1 MEVNKIQ
8 EELARLIELVDGWA
22 GSHDVPGIE
31 RDLVLDKLKKLYEAI
46 RFANFDEGDS
56 SASAS
61 VAAQQSVA
69 EVAPVSEI
77 SIDLDDL
84 LAEPVRDSLPEPA
97 AMPEA
102 LGESAGVSAA
112 VPESAP
118 SVKPVSAS
126 AVTEPEPEP
135 VLVVASAPVA
145 EPDPV
150 LADES
155 APESV
160 PVSES
165 APAAE
170 SIAVAVAVSVTS
182 GLSRQDAS
190 MEGQSDKASGTG
202 HDAAV
207 RTGREGLAG
216 SSAGQVVAP
225 SSEADTE
232 SKQKV
237 VVSDSLFDLDD
248 LVIRHREKRRV
259 IMSLYETDGPQE
271 AAASK
276 IPVGIGQKPGHA
288 AAPQQQATAGKE
300 QDDAAA
306 PQQQA
311 TAGKEQDDA
320 AAPQPETLLEK
331 MDEPKKSV
339 TSQIPEP
346 QSETSESDSVAAEI
360 SEQADNAA
368 DADAS
373 VAASQKTGVAETTS
387 TKTDAPKYPFA
398 AEPEPVLG
406 EVLGGD
412 VHTLADTIAAPKD
425 MASEIVRKERI
436 TDLKQAIGINDKFLL
451 LRDLFGGDTERYE
464 RTIDRLNEFD
474 DLDDCIIYISENY
487 DWNPSSDGVRFL
499 MELLERKLS

>member
-8 EELARLIELVDGWA
+8 EELARLTELVDGWA

-84 LAEPVRDSLPEPA
+84 LAEPVRDFLPESA

-102 LGESAGVSAA
+102 LDAPVGESAA
-112 VPESAP
+112 VPEPAS
-118 SVKPVSAS
+118 SEKPVSVS
-126 AVTEPEPEP
+126 AVTEPMSEPMPVVAPASVPEPDPAPAVGTAPEP
-135 VLVVASAPVA
+135 VPVS
-145 EPDPV
+145 
-150 LADES
+150 ES
-155 APESV
+155 VPAVQSV
-160 PVSES
+160 PVSE
-165 APAAE
+165 PAAVE
-170 SIAVAVAVSVTS
+170 VSLS
-182 GLSRQDAS
+182 AAAGLSRQDVS
-190 MEGQSDKASGTG
+190 MEGRAGKAPGIG
-202 HDAAV
+202 RDAAA
-207 RTGREGLAG
+207 RIGQEGLAG

-225 SSEADTE
+225 SSEANTE

-288 AAPQQQATAGKE
+288 AAPQQRATAGKE
-300 QDDAAA
+300 QDDAVA
-306 PQQQA
+306 PQQ
-311 TAGKEQDDA
+311 
-320 AAPQPETLLEK
+320 ETLLDK

-346 QSETSESDSVAAEI
+346 QSETSKSGSVAAEI

-373 VAASQKTGVAETTS
+373 VAASQKTVVAETTS
-387 TKTDAPKYPFA
+387 AKTDAPKYPFA

-451 LRDLFGGDTERYE
+451 LRDLFGGDAERYE
-464 RTIDRLNEFD
+464 RTIDRLNAFD

>member
-118 SVKPVSAS
+118 
-126 AVTEPEPEP
+126 
-135 VLVVASAPVA
+135 
-145 EPDPV
+145 
-150 LADES
+150 
-155 APESV
+155 
-160 PVSES
+160 
-165 APAAE
+165 AAE

-225 SSEADTE
+225 SSEADAE

-276 IPVGIGQKPGHA
+276 IPVGTGQKPGHA
-288 AAPQQQATAGKE
+288 AAPQQR
-300 QDDAAA
+300 
-306 PQQQA
+306 A

>member
-1 MEVNKIQ
+1 MEGNKIQ

-84 LAEPVRDSLPEPA
+84 LAEPVRDFLPESA

-102 LGESAGVSAA
+102 LDAPVGESAA
-112 VPESAP
+112 VPEPAS
-118 SVKPVSAS
+118 SEKPVSVS
-126 AVTEPEPEP
+126 AVTEPMSEPMPVVAPASVPEPDPAPAVGTAPEP
-135 VLVVASAPVA
+135 VPVS
-145 EPDPV
+145 
-150 LADES
+150 ES
-155 APESV
+155 VPAVQSV
-160 PVSES
+160 PVSE
-165 APAAE
+165 PAAVE
-170 SIAVAVAVSVTS
+170 VSLS
-182 GLSRQDAS
+182 AAAGFSRQDVS
-190 MEGQSDKASGTG
+190 MEGRAGKAPGTG
-202 HDAAV
+202 RDAAA
-207 RTGREGLAG
+207 RIGQEGLAG

-288 AAPQQQATAGKE
+288 AAPQQRATAGKE
-300 QDDAAA
+300 QDDAV
-306 PQQQA
+306 
-311 TAGKEQDDA
+311 
-320 AAPQPETLLEK
+320 APQPETLLDK

-339 TSQIPEP
+339 TSQMPEP

-373 VAASQKTGVAETTS
+373 VAASQKTVVAETTS
-387 TKTDAPKYPFA
+387 AKTDAPKYPFA

>member
-126 AVTEPEPEP
+126 AVTEPMSEPMPVVAPASVPEPDPAPAVGTAPEP
-135 VLVVASAPVA
+135 VPVS
-145 EPDPV
+145 
-150 LADES
+150 ES
-155 APESV
+155 VPAVQSV
-160 PVSES
+160 PVSE
-165 APAAE
+165 PAAVE
-170 SIAVAVAVSVTS
+170 VSLS
-182 GLSRQDAS
+182 AAAGFSRQDVS
-190 MEGQSDKASGTG
+190 MEGRAGKAPGTG
-202 HDAAV
+202 RDAAA
-207 RTGREGLAG
+207 RIGQEGLAG

-288 AAPQQQATAGKE
+288 AAPQQRATAGKE
-300 QDDAAA
+300 QDDAV
-306 PQQQA
+306 
-311 TAGKEQDDA
+311 
-320 AAPQPETLLEK
+320 APQPETLLDK

-339 TSQIPEP
+339 TSQMPEP

-373 VAASQKTGVAETTS
+373 VAASQKTVVAETTS
-387 TKTDAPKYPFA
+387 AKTDAPKYPFA

-451 LRDLFGGDTERYE
+451 LRDLFGGDAERYE
-464 RTIDRLNEFD
+464 RTIDRLNAFD

>member
-61 VAAQQSVA
+61 VAAQQSSA
-69 EVAPVSEI
+69 ETAPVSEI

-84 LAEPVRDSLPEPA
+84 LVEPVRDFLPESA

-102 LGESAGVSAA
+102 LDAPVGESAA
-112 VPESAP
+112 VPEPAS
-118 SVKPVSAS
+118 SEKPVSVS
-126 AVTEPEPEP
+126 AVTEPMSEPMPVVAPASVPEPDPAPAVGTVPEP
-135 VLVVASAPVA
+135 VPVS
-145 EPDPV
+145 
-150 LADES
+150 ES
-155 APESV
+155 VPAVQSV
-160 PVSES
+160 PVSE
-165 APAAE
+165 PAA
-170 SIAVAVAVSVTS
+170 VKVSLS
-182 GLSRQDAS
+182 AAAGLSRQDVS
-190 MEGQSDKASGTG
+190 MEGRAGKAPGTG
-202 HDAAV
+202 RDAAA
-207 RTGREGLAG
+207 RIGQEGLAG
-216 SSAGQVVAP
+216 SSAGQVVVP

-288 AAPQQQATAGKE
+288 AAPQQRATAGKE
-300 QDDAAA
+300 QDDAVA
-306 PQQQA
+306 PQQ
-311 TAGKEQDDA
+311 
-320 AAPQPETLLEK
+320 ETLLDK

-339 TSQIPEP
+339 TSQMPEP

-387 TKTDAPKYPFA
+387 AKTDAPKYPFA

-499 MELLERKLS
+499 IELLERKLS

>member
-84 LAEPVRDSLPEPA
+84 LAEPVRDFLPESA

-102 LGESAGVSAA
+102 LDAPVGESAA

-225 SSEADTE
+225 SSEADAE

-276 IPVGIGQKPGHA
+276 IPVGTGQKPGHA
-288 AAPQQQATAGKE
+288 AVPQQQATAGKK

-306 PQQQA
+306 PQL
-311 TAGKEQDDA
+311 
-320 AAPQPETLLEK
+320 ETLLEK
-331 MDEPKKSV
+331 WMNRRSP
-339 TSQIPEP
+339 
-346 QSETSESDSVAAEI
+346 
-360 SEQADNAA
+360 
-368 DADAS
+368 
-373 VAASQKTGVAETTS
+373 
-387 TKTDAPKYPFA
+387 
-398 AEPEPVLG
+398 
-406 EVLGGD
+406 
-412 VHTLADTIAAPKD
+412 
-425 MASEIVRKERI
+425 
-436 TDLKQAIGINDKFLL
+436 
-451 LRDLFGGDTERYE
+451 
-464 RTIDRLNEFD
+464 
-474 DLDDCIIYISENY
+474 
-487 DWNPSSDGVRFL
+487 
-499 MELLERKLS
+499 

>member
-126 AVTEPEPEP
+126 AVTEPMSEPMPVVAPASVPEPDPAPAVGTAPEP
-135 VLVVASAPVA
+135 VPVS
-145 EPDPV
+145 
-150 LADES
+150 ES
-155 APESV
+155 VPAVQSV
-160 PVSES
+160 PVSE
-165 APAAE
+165 PAAVE
-170 SIAVAVAVSVTS
+170 VSLS
-182 GLSRQDAS
+182 AAAGFSRQDVS
-190 MEGQSDKASGTG
+190 MEGRAGKAPGTG
-202 HDAAV
+202 RDAAA
-207 RTGREGLAG
+207 RIGQEGLAG

-288 AAPQQQATAGKE
+288 AAPQQRATAGKE
-300 QDDAAA
+300 QDDAV
-306 PQQQA
+306 
-311 TAGKEQDDA
+311 
-320 AAPQPETLLEK
+320 APQPETLLDK

-339 TSQIPEP
+339 TSQMPEP

-373 VAASQKTGVAETTS
+373 VAASQKTVVAETTS
-387 TKTDAPKYPFA
+387 AKTDAPKYPFA

-436 TDLKQAIGINDKFLL
+436 TDLKQAIG
-451 LRDLFGGDTERYE
+451 
-464 RTIDRLNEFD
+464 RLNEFD

>member
-84 LAEPVRDSLPEPA
+84 LAEPVRDFLPESA

-102 LGESAGVSAA
+102 LDAPVGESAA
-112 VPESAP
+112 VPEPAS
-118 SVKPVSAS
+118 SEKPVSVS
-126 AVTEPEPEP
+126 AVTEPMSEPMPVVAPASVPEPDPAPAVGTAPEP
-135 VLVVASAPVA
+135 VPVS
-145 EPDPV
+145 
-150 LADES
+150 ES
-155 APESV
+155 VPAVQSV
-160 PVSES
+160 PVSE
-165 APAAE
+165 PAAVE
-170 SIAVAVAVSVTS
+170 VSLS
-182 GLSRQDAS
+182 AAAGFSRQDVS
-190 MEGQSDKASGTG
+190 MEGRAGKAPGTG
-202 HDAAV
+202 RDAAA
-207 RTGREGLAG
+207 RIGQEGLAG

-288 AAPQQQATAGKE
+288 AAPQQR
-300 QDDAAA
+300 
-306 PQQQA
+306 A

-320 AAPQPETLLEK
+320 AAPQPETLLDK

-339 TSQIPEP
+339 TSQMPEP

-373 VAASQKTGVAETTS
+373 VAASQKTVVAETTS
-387 TKTDAPKYPFA
+387 AKTDAPKYPFA

-412 VHTLADTIAAPKD
+412 VHTLADTIPAPKD

>member
-84 LAEPVRDSLPEPA
+84 LAEPVRDFLPESA

-102 LGESAGVSAA
+102 LDAPVGGSAA
-112 VPESAP
+112 VPEPAS
-118 SVKPVSAS
+118 SEKPVSVS
-126 AVTEPEPEP
+126 AVTEPMSEPMPVVAPASVPEPDPAPAVGTAPEP
-135 VLVVASAPVA
+135 VPVS
-145 EPDPV
+145 
-150 LADES
+150 ES
-155 APESV
+155 VPAVQSV
-160 PVSES
+160 PVSE
-165 APAAE
+165 PAAVE
-170 SIAVAVAVSVTS
+170 VSLS
-182 GLSRQDAS
+182 AAAGFSRQDVS
-190 MEGQSDKASGTG
+190 MEGRAGKAPGTG
-202 HDAAV
+202 RDAAA
-207 RTGREGLAG
+207 RIGQEGLAG

-288 AAPQQQATAGKE
+288 AAPQQRATAGKE
-300 QDDAAA
+300 QDDAV
-306 PQQQA
+306 
-311 TAGKEQDDA
+311 
-320 AAPQPETLLEK
+320 APQPETLLDK

-339 TSQIPEP
+339 TSQMPEP

-373 VAASQKTGVAETTS
+373 VAASQKTVVAETTS
-387 TKTDAPKYPFA
+387 AKTDAPKYPFA

>member
-145 EPDPV
+145 EPDPAPAV
-150 LADES
+150 GT
-155 APESV
+155 APEPVPVSESVPAVQSV
-160 PVSES
+160 PVSE
-165 APAAE
+165 PAAVE
-170 SIAVAVAVSVTS
+170 VSLS
-182 GLSRQDAS
+182 AAAGFSRQDAS

-225 SSEADTE
+225 SSEADAE

-276 IPVGIGQKPGHA
+276 IPVGTGQKPGH
-288 AAPQQQATAGKE
+288 
-300 QDDAAA
+300 AAA

>member
-61 VAAQQSVA
+61 VAAQQSGA
-69 EVAPVSEI
+69 ETAPVSEI

-84 LAEPVRDSLPEPA
+84 LAEPVRDFLPESA

-102 LGESAGVSAA
+102 LDAPVGESAA
-112 VPESAP
+112 VPEPAS
-118 SVKPVSAS
+118 SEKPVSVS
-126 AVTEPEPEP
+126 AVTEPMSEPMPVVAPASVPEPDPASAVGTAPEP
-135 VLVVASAPVA
+135 VPVS
-145 EPDPV
+145 
-150 LADES
+150 ES
-155 APESV
+155 VPAVQSV
-160 PVSES
+160 PVSE
-165 APAAE
+165 PAAVE
-170 SIAVAVAVSVTS
+170 VSLS
-182 GLSRQDAS
+182 AAAGLSRQDVS
-190 MEGQSDKASGTG
+190 MEGRAGKAPGTG
-202 HDAAV
+202 RDAAA
-207 RTGREGLAG
+207 RIGQEGLAG
-216 SSAGQVVAP
+216 SSAGQVVVP

-288 AAPQQQATAGKE
+288 AVPQQRATAGKE
-300 QDDAAA
+300 QDDAV
-306 PQQQA
+306 
-311 TAGKEQDDA
+311 
-320 AAPQPETLLEK
+320 APQPETLLDK

-339 TSQIPEP
+339 TSQIPAS
-346 QSETSESDSVAAEI
+346 QSETSKSGSVAAEI

-373 VAASQKTGVAETTS
+373 VAASQKTVVAETTS
-387 TKTDAPKYPFA
+387 AKTDAPKYPFA

-451 LRDLFGGDTERYE
+451 LRDLFGGDAERYE
-464 RTIDRLNEFD
+464 RTIDRLNAFD

>member
-61 VAAQQSVA
+61 VAAQQSGA
-69 EVAPVSEI
+69 ETAPVSEI

-84 LAEPVRDSLPEPA
+84 LAEPVRDFLPESA

-102 LGESAGVSAA
+102 LDAPVGESAA
-112 VPESAP
+112 VPEPAS
-118 SVKPVSAS
+118 SEKPVSVS
-126 AVTEPEPEP
+126 AVTEPMSEPMPVVAPASVPEPDPASAVGTAPEP
-135 VLVVASAPVA
+135 VPVS
-145 EPDPV
+145 
-150 LADES
+150 ES
-155 APESV
+155 VPAVQSV
-160 PVSES
+160 PVSE
-165 APAAE
+165 PAAVE
-170 SIAVAVAVSVTS
+170 VSLS
-182 GLSRQDAS
+182 AAAGLSRQDVS
-190 MEGQSDKASGTG
+190 MEGRAGKAPGTG
-202 HDAAV
+202 RDAAA
-207 RTGREGLAG
+207 RIGQEGLAG
-216 SSAGQVVAP
+216 SSAGQVVVP

-288 AAPQQQATAGKE
+288 AVPQQR
-300 QDDAAA
+300 
-306 PQQQA
+306 A

-320 AAPQPETLLEK
+320 AAPQPETLLDK

-339 TSQIPEP
+339 TSQIPAS
-346 QSETSESDSVAAEI
+346 QSETSKSGSVAAEI

-373 VAASQKTGVAETTS
+373 VAASQKTVVAETTS
-387 TKTDAPKYPFA
+387 AKTDAPKYPFA

-451 LRDLFGGDTERYE
+451 LRDLFGGDAERYE
-464 RTIDRLNEFD
+464 RTIDRLNAFD

>member
-84 LAEPVRDSLPEPA
+84 LAEPVRDFLPESA

-102 LGESAGVSAA
+102 LDAPVGESAA
-112 VPESAP
+112 VPEPAS
-118 SVKPVSAS
+118 SEKPVSVS
-126 AVTEPEPEP
+126 AVTEPMSEPMPVVAPASVPEPDPAPAVGTVPEP
-135 VLVVASAPVA
+135 VPVS
-145 EPDPV
+145 
-150 LADES
+150 ES
-155 APESV
+155 VPAVQSV
-160 PVSES
+160 PVSE
-165 APAAE
+165 PAAVE
-170 SIAVAVAVSVTS
+170 VSLS
-182 GLSRQDAS
+182 AAAGLSRQDVS
-190 MEGQSDKASGTG
+190 MEGRAGKAPGTG
-202 HDAAV
+202 RDAAA
-207 RTGREGLAG
+207 RIGQEGLAG

-225 SSEADTE
+225 SSEANTE

-288 AAPQQQATAGKE
+288 AAPQQRATAGKE
-300 QDDAAA
+300 QDDAVA
-306 PQQQA
+306 PQQ
-311 TAGKEQDDA
+311 
-320 AAPQPETLLEK
+320 ETLLDK

-346 QSETSESDSVAAEI
+346 QSETSKSGSVAAEI

-373 VAASQKTGVAETTS
+373 VAASQKTVVAETTS
-387 TKTDAPKYPFA
+387 AKTDAPKYPFA

-451 LRDLFGGDTERYE
+451 LRDLFGGDAERYE
-464 RTIDRLNEFD
+464 RTIDRLNAFD

>member
-165 APAAE
+165 
-170 SIAVAVAVSVTS
+170 IAVAVAVSVTS

-225 SSEADTE
+225 SSEADAE

-276 IPVGIGQKPGHA
+276 IPVGTGQKPGHA
-288 AAPQQQATAGKE
+288 AVPQQQATAGKK

-306 PQQQA
+306 PQL
-311 TAGKEQDDA
+311 
-320 AAPQPETLLEK
+320 ETLLEK

-339 TSQIPEP
+339 TSQMPEP

-387 TKTDAPKYPFA
+387 AKTDAPKYPFA

-499 MELLERKLS
+499 IELLERKLS

>member
-8 EELARLIELVDGWA
+8 EELARLTELVDGWA

-84 LAEPVRDSLPEPA
+84 LAEPVRDFLPESA

-102 LGESAGVSAA
+102 LDAPVGESAA
-112 VPESAP
+112 VPEPAS
-118 SVKPVSAS
+118 SEKPVSVS
-126 AVTEPEPEP
+126 AVTEPMSEPMPVVAPASVPEPDPAPAVGTVPEP
-135 VLVVASAPVA
+135 VPVS
-145 EPDPV
+145 
-150 LADES
+150 ES
-155 APESV
+155 VPAVQSV
-160 PVSES
+160 PVSE
-165 APAAE
+165 PAAVE
-170 SIAVAVAVSVTS
+170 VSLS
-182 GLSRQDAS
+182 AAAGLSRQDVS
-190 MEGQSDKASGTG
+190 MEGRAGKAPGTG
-202 HDAAV
+202 RDAAA
-207 RTGREGLAG
+207 RIGQEGLAG

-225 SSEADTE
+225 SSEANTE

-288 AAPQQQATAGKE
+288 AAPQQR
-300 QDDAAA
+300 
-306 PQQQA
+306 A

-451 LRDLFGGDTERYE
+451 LRDLFGGDAERYE
-464 RTIDRLNEFD
+464 RTIDRLNAFD

>member
-61 VAAQQSVA
+61 VAVQQSGA
-69 EVAPVSEI
+69 ETAPVSEI

-84 LAEPVRDSLPEPA
+84 LAEPVRDFLPESA

-102 LGESAGVSAA
+102 LDAPVGESAA
-112 VPESAP
+112 VPEPAS
-118 SVKPVSAS
+118 SEKPVSVS
-126 AVTEPEPEP
+126 AVTEPMSEPMPVVAPASVPEPDPAPAVGTAPEP
-135 VLVVASAPVA
+135 VPVS
-145 EPDPV
+145 
-150 LADES
+150 ES
-155 APESV
+155 VPAVQSV
-160 PVSES
+160 PVSE
-165 APAAE
+165 PAAVE
-170 SIAVAVAVSVTS
+170 VSLS
-182 GLSRQDAS
+182 AAAGFSRQDVS
-190 MEGQSDKASGTG
+190 MEGRAGKAPGTG
-202 HDAAV
+202 RDAAA
-207 RTGREGLAG
+207 RIGQEGLAG

-288 AAPQQQATAGKE
+288 AAPQQRATAGKE
-300 QDDAAA
+300 QDDAV
-306 PQQQA
+306 
-311 TAGKEQDDA
+311 
-320 AAPQPETLLEK
+320 APQPETLLDK

-346 QSETSESDSVAAEI
+346 QSETSKSGSVAAEI

-373 VAASQKTGVAETTS
+373 VAASQKTVVAETTS
-387 TKTDAPKYPFA
+387 AKTDAPKYPFA

-451 LRDLFGGDTERYE
+451 LRDLFGGDAERYE
-464 RTIDRLNEFD
+464 RTIDRLNAFD

>member
-126 AVTEPEPEP
+126 AVTEPMSEPMPVVAPASVPEPDPAPAVGTAPEP
-135 VLVVASAPVA
+135 VPVS
-145 EPDPV
+145 
-150 LADES
+150 ES
-155 APESV
+155 VPAVQSV
-160 PVSES
+160 PVSE
-165 APAAE
+165 PAAVE
-170 SIAVAVAVSVTS
+170 VSLS
-182 GLSRQDAS
+182 AAAGFSRQDVS
-190 MEGQSDKASGTG
+190 MEGRAGKAPGTG
-202 HDAAV
+202 RDAAA
-207 RTGREGLAG
+207 RIGQEGLAG

-225 SSEADTE
+225 SFEADTE

-288 AAPQQQATAGKE
+288 AAPQQRATAGKE
-300 QDDAAA
+300 QDDAV
-306 PQQQA
+306 
-311 TAGKEQDDA
+311 
-320 AAPQPETLLEK
+320 APQPETLLDK

-339 TSQIPEP
+339 TSQMPEP

-373 VAASQKTGVAETTS
+373 VAASQKTVVAETTS
-387 TKTDAPKYPFA
+387 AKTDAPKYPFA

>member
-8 EELARLIELVDGWA
+8 EELARLTELVDGWA

-84 LAEPVRDSLPEPA
+84 LAEPVRDFLPESA

-102 LGESAGVSAA
+102 LDAPVGESAA
-112 VPESAP
+112 VPEPAS
-118 SVKPVSAS
+118 SEKPVSVS
-126 AVTEPEPEP
+126 AVTEPMSEPMPVVAPASVPEPDPALAVGTVPEP
-135 VLVVASAPVA
+135 VPVS
-145 EPDPV
+145 
-150 LADES
+150 ES
-155 APESV
+155 VPAVQSV
-160 PVSES
+160 PVSE
-165 APAAE
+165 PAAVE
-170 SIAVAVAVSVTS
+170 VSLS
-182 GLSRQDAS
+182 AAAGLSRQDVS
-190 MEGQSDKASGTG
+190 MEGRAGKAPGTG
-202 HDAAV
+202 RDAAA
-207 RTGREGLAG
+207 RIGQEGLAG

-225 SSEADTE
+225 SSEANTE

-271 AAASK
+271 AAVSK

-288 AAPQQQATAGKE
+288 AAPQQRATAGKE
-300 QDDAAA
+300 QDDAVA
-306 PQQQA
+306 PQQ
-311 TAGKEQDDA
+311 
-320 AAPQPETLLEK
+320 ETLLDK

-346 QSETSESDSVAAEI
+346 QFETSKSGSVAAEI

-373 VAASQKTGVAETTS
+373 VAASQKTVVAETTS
-387 TKTDAPKYPFA
+387 AKTDAPKYPFA

-451 LRDLFGGDTERYE
+451 LRDLFGGDAERYE
-464 RTIDRLNEFD
+464 RTIDRLNAFD

>member
-8 EELARLIELVDGWA
+8 EELARLTELVDGWA

-84 LAEPVRDSLPEPA
+84 LAEPVRDFLPESA

-102 LGESAGVSAA
+102 LDAPVGESAA
-112 VPESAP
+112 VPEPAS
-118 SVKPVSAS
+118 SEKPVSVS
-126 AVTEPEPEP
+126 AVTEPMSEPMPVVAPASVPEPDPAPAVGTVPEP
-135 VLVVASAPVA
+135 VPVS
-145 EPDPV
+145 
-150 LADES
+150 ES
-155 APESV
+155 VPAVQSV
-160 PVSES
+160 PVSE
-165 APAAE
+165 PAAVE
-170 SIAVAVAVSVTS
+170 VSLS
-182 GLSRQDAS
+182 AAAGLSRQDVS
-190 MEGQSDKASGTG
+190 MEGRAGKAPGTG
-202 HDAAV
+202 RDAAA
-207 RTGREGLAG
+207 RIGQEGLAG

-225 SSEADTE
+225 SSEANTE

-288 AAPQQQATAGKE
+288 AAPQQRATAGKE
-300 QDDAAA
+300 QDDAV
-306 PQQQA
+306 
-311 TAGKEQDDA
+311 
-320 AAPQPETLLEK
+320 APQPETLLDK

-346 QSETSESDSVAAEI
+346 QSETSKSGSVAAEI

-373 VAASQKTGVAETTS
+373 VAASQKTVVAETTS
-387 TKTDAPKYPFA
+387 AKTDAPKYPFA

-451 LRDLFGGDTERYE
+451 LRDLFGGDAERYE
-464 RTIDRLNEFD
+464 RTIDRLNAFD

>member
-84 LAEPVRDSLPEPA
+84 LAEPVRDFLPESA

-102 LGESAGVSAA
+102 LDAPVGESAA

-182 GLSRQDAS
+182 VLSRQYAS

-225 SSEADTE
+225 SSEADAE

-276 IPVGIGQKPGHA
+276 IPADIDGSLHRPVISSA
-288 AAPQQQATAGKE
+288 AFKSGCVNISCRLPVQFSHQVRITG
-300 QDDAAA
+300 
-306 PQQQA
+306 
-311 TAGKEQDDA
+311 
-320 AAPQPETLLEK
+320 
-331 MDEPKKSV
+331 KSV
-339 TSQIPEP
+339 TDP
-346 QSETSESDSVAAEI
+346 
-360 SEQADNAA
+360 
-368 DADAS
+368 
-373 VAASQKTGVAETTS
+373 
-387 TKTDAPKYPFA
+387 
-398 AEPEPVLG
+398 
-406 EVLGGD
+406 
-412 VHTLADTIAAPKD
+412 
-425 MASEIVRKERI
+425 VRKFFCGRN
-436 TDLKQAIGINDKFLL
+436 DVLKGNRGIFHIRGINGNQPCSI
-451 LRDLFGGDTERYE
+451 LRGGDT
-464 RTIDRLNEFD
+464 DPQLSFD
-474 DLDDCIIYISENY
+474 VCSLHSRHPSFYKGVKSQNSYSNSTSGEIS
-487 DWNPSSDGVRFL
+487 SQSFFRRIL
-499 MELLERKLS
+499 

>member
-84 LAEPVRDSLPEPA
+84 LAEPVRDFLPESA

-112 VPESAP
+112 VPEPAS
-118 SVKPVSAS
+118 SEKPVSVS
-126 AVTEPEPEP
+126 AVTEPMSEPMPVVAPASVPEPDPAPAVGTAPEP
-135 VLVVASAPVA
+135 VPVS
-145 EPDPV
+145 
-150 LADES
+150 ES
-155 APESV
+155 VPAVQSV
-160 PVSES
+160 PVSE
-165 APAAE
+165 PAAVE
-170 SIAVAVAVSVTS
+170 VSLS
-182 GLSRQDAS
+182 AAAGFSRQDVS
-190 MEGQSDKASGTG
+190 MEGRAGKAPGTG
-202 HDAAV
+202 RDAAA
-207 RTGREGLAG
+207 RIGQEGLAG

-225 SSEADTE
+225 SSEADAE

-276 IPVGIGQKPGHA
+276 IPVGTGQKPGHA

-306 PQQQA
+306 PQL
-311 TAGKEQDDA
+311 
-320 AAPQPETLLEK
+320 ETLLEK

-339 TSQIPEP
+339 TSQMPEP

-387 TKTDAPKYPFA
+387 AKTDAPKYPFA

-499 MELLERKLS
+499 IELLERKLS

>member
-8 EELARLIELVDGWA
+8 EELARLTELVDGWA

-61 VAAQQSVA
+61 VAAQQSSA
-69 EVAPVSEI
+69 ETAPVSEI

-84 LAEPVRDSLPEPA
+84 LVEPVRDFLPESA

-102 LGESAGVSAA
+102 LDAPVGESAA
-112 VPESAP
+112 VPEPAS
-118 SVKPVSAS
+118 SEKPVSVS
-126 AVTEPEPEP
+126 AVTEPMSEPMPVVAPASVPEPDPAPAVGTVPEP
-135 VLVVASAPVA
+135 VPVS
-145 EPDPV
+145 
-150 LADES
+150 ES
-155 APESV
+155 VPAVQSV
-160 PVSES
+160 PVSE
-165 APAAE
+165 PAAVE
-170 SIAVAVAVSVTS
+170 VSLS
-182 GLSRQDAS
+182 AAAGFSRQDVS
-190 MEGQSDKASGTG
+190 MEGRAGKAPGTG
-202 HDAAV
+202 RDAAA
-207 RTGREGLAG
+207 RIGQEGLAG

-288 AAPQQQATAGKE
+288 AAPQQRATAGKE
-300 QDDAAA
+300 QDDAV
-306 PQQQA
+306 
-311 TAGKEQDDA
+311 
-320 AAPQPETLLEK
+320 APQPETLLDK

-339 TSQIPEP
+339 TSQMPEP

-373 VAASQKTGVAETTS
+373 VAASQKTVVAETTS
-387 TKTDAPKYPFA
+387 AKTDAPKYPFA

-451 LRDLFGGDTERYE
+451 LRDLFGGDAERYE
-464 RTIDRLNEFD
+464 RTIDRLNAFD

>member
-8 EELARLIELVDGWA
+8 EELARLTELVDGWA

-84 LAEPVRDSLPEPA
+84 LAEPVRDFLPESA

-102 LGESAGVSAA
+102 LDAPVGESAA
-112 VPESAP
+112 VPEPAS
-118 SVKPVSAS
+118 SEKPVSVS
-126 AVTEPEPEP
+126 AVTEPMSEPMPVVAPASVPEPDPAPAVGTVPEP
-135 VLVVASAPVA
+135 VPVS
-145 EPDPV
+145 
-150 LADES
+150 ES
-155 APESV
+155 VPAVQSV
-160 PVSES
+160 PVSE
-165 APAAE
+165 PAAVE
-170 SIAVAVAVSVTS
+170 VSLS
-182 GLSRQDAS
+182 AAAGLSRQDVS
-190 MEGQSDKASGTG
+190 MEGRAGKAPGTG
-202 HDAAV
+202 RDAAA
-207 RTGREGLAG
+207 RIGQEGLAG

-225 SSEADTE
+225 SSEADAE

-276 IPVGIGQKPGHA
+276 IPVGTGQKPGH
-288 AAPQQQATAGKE
+288 
-300 QDDAAA
+300 AAA

>member
-126 AVTEPEPEP
+126 AVTEPMSEPMPVVAPASVPEPDPAPAVGTAPEP
-135 VLVVASAPVA
+135 VPVS
-145 EPDPV
+145 
-150 LADES
+150 ES
-155 APESV
+155 VPAVQSV
-160 PVSES
+160 PVSE
-165 APAAE
+165 PAAVE
-170 SIAVAVAVSVTS
+170 VSLS
-182 GLSRQDAS
+182 AAAGFSRQDVS
-190 MEGQSDKASGTG
+190 MEGRAGKAPGTG
-202 HDAAV
+202 RDAAA
-207 RTGREGLAG
+207 RIGQEGLAG

-248 LVIRHREKRRV
+248 LVIRHRGKRRV

-288 AAPQQQATAGKE
+288 AAPQQRATAGKE
-300 QDDAAA
+300 QDDAV
-306 PQQQA
+306 
-311 TAGKEQDDA
+311 
-320 AAPQPETLLEK
+320 APQPETLLDK

-339 TSQIPEP
+339 TSQMPEP

-373 VAASQKTGVAETTS
+373 VAASQKTVVAETTS
-387 TKTDAPKYPFA
+387 AKTDAPKYPFA

>member
-8 EELARLIELVDGWA
+8 EELARLTELVDGWA

-84 LAEPVRDSLPEPA
+84 LAEPVRDFLPESA

-102 LGESAGVSAA
+102 LDAPVGESAA
-112 VPESAP
+112 VPEPAS
-118 SVKPVSAS
+118 SEKPVSVS
-126 AVTEPEPEP
+126 AVTEPMSEPMPVVAPASVPEPDPAPAVGTVPEP
-135 VLVVASAPVA
+135 VPVS
-145 EPDPV
+145 
-150 LADES
+150 ES
-155 APESV
+155 VPAVQSV
-160 PVSES
+160 PVSE
-165 APAAE
+165 PAAVE
-170 SIAVAVAVSVTS
+170 VSLS
-182 GLSRQDAS
+182 AAAGLSRQDVS
-190 MEGQSDKASGTG
+190 MEGRAGKAPGTG
-202 HDAAV
+202 RDAAA
-207 RTGREGLAG
+207 RIGQEGLAG

-225 SSEADTE
+225 SSEANTE

-288 AAPQQQATAGKE
+288 AAPQQRATAGKE
-300 QDDAAA
+300 QDDAVA
-306 PQQQA
+306 PQQ
-311 TAGKEQDDA
+311 
-320 AAPQPETLLEK
+320 ETLLEK
-331 MDEPKKSV
+331 MDGPKKSV
-339 TSQIPEP
+339 TLQIPEP
-346 QSETSESDSVAAEI
+346 QSETSKSDSVAAEI

-373 VAASQKTGVAETTS
+373 VAASQKTGAAETTS

-464 RTIDRLNEFD
+464 RTIDRLNAFD

>member
-84 LAEPVRDSLPEPA
+84 LAEPVRDFLPESA

-102 LGESAGVSAA
+102 LDAPVGESAA
-112 VPESAP
+112 VPEPAS
-118 SVKPVSAS
+118 SEKPVSVS
-126 AVTEPEPEP
+126 AVTEPMSEPMPVVAPASVPEPDPAPAVGTAPEP
-135 VLVVASAPVA
+135 VPVS
-145 EPDPV
+145 
-150 LADES
+150 ES
-155 APESV
+155 VPAVQSV
-160 PVSES
+160 PVSE
-165 APAAE
+165 PAAVE
-170 SIAVAVAVSVTS
+170 VSLS
-182 GLSRQDAS
+182 AAAGFSRQDVS
-190 MEGQSDKASGTG
+190 MEGRAGKAPGTG
-202 HDAAV
+202 RDAAA
-207 RTGREGLAG
+207 RIGQEGLAG

-276 IPVGIGQKPGHA
+276 IPVGIGQKSGHA
-288 AAPQQQATAGKE
+288 AAPQQRATAGKE
-300 QDDAAA
+300 QDDAV
-306 PQQQA
+306 
-311 TAGKEQDDA
+311 
-320 AAPQPETLLEK
+320 APQPETLLDK

-339 TSQIPEP
+339 TSQMPEP

-373 VAASQKTGVAETTS
+373 VAASQKTVVAETTS
-387 TKTDAPKYPFA
+387 AKTDAPKYPFA

>member
-84 LAEPVRDSLPEPA
+84 LAEPVRDFLPESA

-102 LGESAGVSAA
+102 LDAPVGESAA
-112 VPESAP
+112 VPEPAS
-118 SVKPVSAS
+118 SEKPVSVS
-126 AVTEPEPEP
+126 AVTGPMSEPMPVVAPASVPEPDPAPAVGTAPEP
-135 VLVVASAPVA
+135 VPVS
-145 EPDPV
+145 
-150 LADES
+150 ES
-155 APESV
+155 VPAVQSV
-160 PVSES
+160 PVSE
-165 APAAE
+165 PAAVE
-170 SIAVAVAVSVTS
+170 VSLS
-182 GLSRQDAS
+182 AAAGFSRQDVS
-190 MEGQSDKASGTG
+190 MEGRAGKAPGTG
-202 HDAAV
+202 RDAAA
-207 RTGREGLAG
+207 RIGQEGLAG

-288 AAPQQQATAGKE
+288 AAPQQRATAGKE
-300 QDDAAA
+300 QDDAV
-306 PQQQA
+306 
-311 TAGKEQDDA
+311 
-320 AAPQPETLLEK
+320 APQPETLLDK

-339 TSQIPEP
+339 TSQMPEP

-373 VAASQKTGVAETTS
+373 VAASQKTVVAETTS
-387 TKTDAPKYPFA
+387 AKTDAPKYPFA

>member
-61 VAAQQSVA
+61 VAAQQSGA
-69 EVAPVSEI
+69 ETAPVSEI

-84 LAEPVRDSLPEPA
+84 LAEPVRDFLPESA

-102 LGESAGVSAA
+102 LDAPVGESAA
-112 VPESAP
+112 VPEPAS
-118 SVKPVSAS
+118 SEKPVSVS
-126 AVTEPEPEP
+126 AVTEPMSEPMPVVAPASVPEPDPASAVGTAPEP
-135 VLVVASAPVA
+135 VPVS
-145 EPDPV
+145 
-150 LADES
+150 ES
-155 APESV
+155 VPAVQSV
-160 PVSES
+160 PVSE
-165 APAAE
+165 PAAVE
-170 SIAVAVAVSVTS
+170 VSLS
-182 GLSRQDAS
+182 AAAGLSRQDVS
-190 MEGQSDKASGTG
+190 MEGRAGKAPGTG
-202 HDAAV
+202 RDAAA
-207 RTGREGLAG
+207 RIGQEGLAG
-216 SSAGQVVAP
+216 SSAGQVVVP

-288 AAPQQQATAGKE
+288 AVPQQRATAGKE
-300 QDDAAA
+300 QDDAV
-306 PQQQA
+306 
-311 TAGKEQDDA
+311 
-320 AAPQPETLLEK
+320 APQPETLLDK

-339 TSQIPEP
+339 TSQMPEP

-373 VAASQKTGVAETTS
+373 VAASQKTVVAETTS
-387 TKTDAPKYPFA
+387 AKTDAPKYPFA

-451 LRDLFGGDTERYE
+451 LRDLFGGDAERYE
-464 RTIDRLNEFD
+464 RTIDRLNAFD

>member
-84 LAEPVRDSLPEPA
+84 LAEPVRDFLPESA

-102 LGESAGVSAA
+102 LDAPVGESAA
-112 VPESAP
+112 VPEPAS
-118 SVKPVSAS
+118 SEKPVSVS
-126 AVTEPEPEP
+126 AVTEPMSEPMPVVAPASVPEPDPAPAVGTAPEP
-135 VLVVASAPVA
+135 VPVS
-145 EPDPV
+145 
-150 LADES
+150 ES
-155 APESV
+155 VPAVQSV
-160 PVSES
+160 PVSE
-165 APAAE
+165 PAAVE
-170 SIAVAVAVSVTS
+170 VSLS
-182 GLSRQDAS
+182 AAAGFSRQDVS
-190 MEGQSDKASGTG
+190 MEGRAGKAPGTG
-202 HDAAV
+202 RDAAA
-207 RTGREGLAG
+207 RIGQEGLAG

-306 PQQQA
+306 PQ
-311 TAGKEQDDA
+311 
-320 AAPQPETLLEK
+320 PETLLEK

-398 AEPEPVLG
+398 
-406 EVLGGD
+406 
-412 VHTLADTIAAPKD
+412 AAPKD

>member
-84 LAEPVRDSLPEPA
+84 LAEPVRDFLPESA

-102 LGESAGVSAA
+102 LDAPVGESAA
-112 VPESAP
+112 VPEPAS
-118 SVKPVSAS
+118 SEKPVSVS
-126 AVTEPEPEP
+126 AVTEPMSEPMPVVAPASVPEPDPAPAVGTAPEP
-135 VLVVASAPVA
+135 VPVS
-145 EPDPV
+145 
-150 LADES
+150 ES
-155 APESV
+155 VPAVQSV
-160 PVSES
+160 PVSE
-165 APAAE
+165 PAAVE
-170 SIAVAVAVSVTS
+170 VSLS
-182 GLSRQDAS
+182 AAAGFSRQDVS
-190 MEGQSDKASGTG
+190 MEGRAGKAPGTG
-202 HDAAV
+202 RDAAA
-207 RTGREGLAG
+207 RIGQEGLAG

-288 AAPQQQATAGKE
+288 AAPQQRATAGKE
-300 QDDAAA
+300 QDDAV
-306 PQQQA
+306 
-311 TAGKEQDDA
+311 
-320 AAPQPETLLEK
+320 APQPETLLDK

-339 TSQIPEP
+339 TSQMPEP

-373 VAASQKTGVAETTS
+373 VAASQKTVV
-387 TKTDAPKYPFA
+387 

>member
-8 EELARLIELVDGWA
+8 EELARLTELVDGWA

-61 VAAQQSVA
+61 VAVQQSGA
-69 EVAPVSEI
+69 ETAPVSEI

-84 LAEPVRDSLPEPA
+84 LAEPVRDFLPESA

-102 LGESAGVSAA
+102 LDAPVGESAA
-112 VPESAP
+112 VPEPAS
-118 SVKPVSAS
+118 SEKPVSVS
-126 AVTEPEPEP
+126 AVTEPMSEPMPVVAPASVPEPDPAPAVGTAPEP
-135 VLVVASAPVA
+135 VPVS
-145 EPDPV
+145 
-150 LADES
+150 ES
-155 APESV
+155 VPAVQSV
-160 PVSES
+160 PVSE
-165 APAAE
+165 PAAVE
-170 SIAVAVAVSVTS
+170 VSLS
-182 GLSRQDAS
+182 AAAGFSRQDVS
-190 MEGQSDKASGTG
+190 MEGRAGKAPGTG
-202 HDAAV
+202 RDAAA
-207 RTGREGLAG
+207 RIGQEGLAG

-288 AAPQQQATAGKE
+288 AALQQRATAGKE
-300 QDDAAA
+300 QDDAV
-306 PQQQA
+306 
-311 TAGKEQDDA
+311 
-320 AAPQPETLLEK
+320 APQPETLLDK

-346 QSETSESDSVAAEI
+346 QSETSKSGSVAAEI

-373 VAASQKTGVAETTS
+373 VAASQKTVVAETTS
-387 TKTDAPKYPFA
+387 AKTDAPKYPFA

-451 LRDLFGGDTERYE
+451 LRDLFGGDAERYE
-464 RTIDRLNEFD
+464 RTIDRLNAFD

>member
-84 LAEPVRDSLPEPA
+84 LAEPVRDFLPESA

-102 LGESAGVSAA
+102 LDAPVGESAA
-112 VPESAP
+112 VPEPAS
-118 SVKPVSAS
+118 SEKPVSVS
-126 AVTEPEPEP
+126 AVTEPMSEPMPVVAPASVPEPDPAPAVGTAPEP
-135 VLVVASAPVA
+135 VPVS
-145 EPDPV
+145 
-150 LADES
+150 ES
-155 APESV
+155 VPAVQSV
-160 PVSES
+160 PVSE
-165 APAAE
+165 PAAVE
-170 SIAVAVAVSVTS
+170 VSLS
-182 GLSRQDAS
+182 AAAGFSRQDVS
-190 MEGQSDKASGTG
+190 MEGRAGKAPGTG
-202 HDAAV
+202 RDAAA
-207 RTGREGLAG
+207 RIGQEGLAG

-225 SSEADTE
+225 PSEADTE

-288 AAPQQQATAGKE
+288 AAPQQRATAGKE
-300 QDDAAA
+300 QDDAV
-306 PQQQA
+306 
-311 TAGKEQDDA
+311 
-320 AAPQPETLLEK
+320 APQPETLLDK

-339 TSQIPEP
+339 TSQMPEP

-373 VAASQKTGVAETTS
+373 VAASQKTVVAETTS
-387 TKTDAPKYPFA
+387 AKTDAPKYPFA

>member
-84 LAEPVRDSLPEPA
+84 LAEPVRDFLPESA

-102 LGESAGVSAA
+102 LDAPVGESAA
-112 VPESAP
+112 VPEPAS
-118 SVKPVSAS
+118 SEKPVSVS
-126 AVTEPEPEP
+126 AVTEPMSEPMPVVAPASVPEPDPAPAVGTAPEP
-135 VLVVASAPVA
+135 VPVS
-145 EPDPV
+145 
-150 LADES
+150 ES
-155 APESV
+155 VPAVQSV
-160 PVSES
+160 PVSE
-165 APAAE
+165 PAAVE
-170 SIAVAVAVSVTS
+170 VSLS
-182 GLSRQDAS
+182 AAAGFSRQDVS
-190 MEGQSDKASGTG
+190 MEGRAGKAPGTG
-202 HDAAV
+202 RDAAA
-207 RTGREGLAG
+207 RIGQEGLAG

-288 AAPQQQATAGKE
+288 AAPQQRATAGKE
-300 QDDAAA
+300 QDDAV
-306 PQQQA
+306 
-311 TAGKEQDDA
+311 
-320 AAPQPETLLEK
+320 APQPETLLDK

-339 TSQIPEP
+339 TSQMPEP
-346 QSETSESDSVAAEI
+346 QSETLESDSVAAEI

-373 VAASQKTGVAETTS
+373 VAASQKTVVAETTS
-387 TKTDAPKYPFA
+387 AKTDAPKYPFA